1 MFQCR
6 YESLVAYQR
15 ISRKRVL
22 APRTVSYFFTIGFDE
37 SDYTKVQSSICVSG
51 QGYPTLNGAKVAC
64 SLETGCVGVLDEKC
78 GNTTNSYFV
87 CSNDL
92 EMGVNIDSCVHK
104 KTTSKGME
112 YLLHVQIV
120 ATKIRETLIHK

>member
-1 MFQCR
+1 M
-6 YESLVAYQR
+6 
-15 ISRKRVL
+15 
-22 APRTVSYFFTIGFDE
+22 DE
-37 SDYTKVQSSICVSG
+37 SEYTNVQSSICVSG

-92 EMGVNIDSCVHK
+92 EKGVSIDSCVHK
-104 KTTSKGME
+104 KTTSKGMG
-112 YLLHVQIV
+112 YLLCGQII
-120 ATKIRETLIHK
+120 ATILTVEKH

>member
-6 YESLVAYQR
+6 YESLVANHR
-15 ISRKRVL
+15 ISRIFLRLPSLKYQL
-22 APRTVSYFFTIGFDE
+22 LIIIDLDKSG
-37 SDYTKVQSSICVSG
+37 YTKVQSSICISG
-51 QGYPTLNGAKVAC
+51 QGYPNLNDAMVAC
-64 SLETGCVGVLDEKC
+64 SMETDCMGVLDEKC

-104 KTTSKGME
+104 KTTSKGM
-112 YLLHVQIV
+112 
-120 ATKIRETLIHK
+120 